1 MKSKI
6 ITLEKLE
13 NGDSFLKLEDIQDL
27 VDISKIEFCEIV
39 PNENDCIV
47 LRFYDKNKE
56 LINPIV
62 GL

>member
-47 LRFYDKNKE
+47 LRFYDKNNE

-62 GL
+62 GQ